1 VSGNG
6 IRKLIESGVEVNI
19 MHNYFQA
26 ASDLIR
32 SFKKYILRGQ
42 PFIINKCA
50 ITLDGRI
57 AASSG
62 DSKWISNEYSRLFVH
77 KLRSKVDAVI
87 VGSNT
92 LVKDNPMLNVRIN
105 DFGDDIKDSLSGCCG
120 CMTGRDNFYL
130 AELMKSLIKDYKDP
144 LRVLVGIPG
153 DISIDCNFL
162 RDDNY
167 LIVASEKEFETA
179 AGNCR
184 ELNILRERSKIVTG
198 CFDTHEESVRFTMST
213 LKERGVM
220 TALLEGGGALNGS
233 FFNAGA
239 IDQFM
244 YVIAP
249 KVIGSGIAPINGAPS
264 EKMSDSLQL
273 RDVSTVL
280 LGDNLLFNGYKE
292 EYNFEMM

>member
-1 VSGNG
+1 
-6 IRKLIESGVEVNI
+6 
-19 MHNYFQA
+19 
-26 ASDLIR
+26 
-32 SFKKYILRGQ
+32 
-42 PFIINKCA
+42 
-50 ITLDGRI
+50 
-57 AASSG
+57 
-62 DSKWISNEYSRLFVH
+62 
-77 KLRSKVDAVI
+77 
-87 VGSNT
+87 
-92 LVKDNPMLNVRIN
+92 
-105 DFGDDIKDSLSGCCG
+105 
-120 CMTGRDNFYL
+120 
-130 AELMKSLIKDYKDP
+130 
-144 LRVLVGIPG
+144 
-153 DISIDCNFL
+153 
-162 RDDNY
+162 
-167 LIVASEKEFETA
+167 
-179 AGNCR
+179 
-184 ELNILRERSKIVTG
+184 LRERSKIVTG